1 MGHFPVTYDHDLAHW
16 MHKFCKDTQLIKDR
30 MDMSRFAT
38 VWKATAR
45 PKMRLVD
52 PRSPAL
58 KIGLVQ
64 MPRELRNPETE

>member
-1 MGHFPVTYDHDLAHW
+1 M
-16 MHKFCKDTQLIKDR
+16 KFIKDR
-30 MDMSRFAT
+30 MDMSRFAN
-38 VWKATAR
+38 VPKAIAR

-64 MPRELRNPETE
+64 MPRDLRNPETE